1 MSKASRQKQRIW
13 LILAFAILGYF
24 ASDYS
29 PEKATSVPVTLT
41 TLETVTQ
48 QQRSDV
54 QLEVTGTVLKLL
66 ADDLDGSRHQKFL
79 IKTTSGQSLLIVHNI
94 DLAPRIN
101 AIQKGDTISVYGE
114 YEWNNKGGLIHW
126 THHDPA
132 GRHIDGWIKH
142 QGKTYQ

>member
-13 LILAFAILGYF
+13 LIIGFALLSYF

-29 PEKATSVPVTLT
+29 SEKATSTPDTQT
-41 TLETVTQ
+41 TLEQAIQ

-54 QLEVTGTVLKLL
+54 QLEVIGIVSKLL
-66 ADDLDGSRHQKFL
+66 ADDLDGRRHQKF
-79 IKTTSGQSLLIVHNI
+79 IIQIPNGQTILVAHNI

-101 AIQKGDTISVYGE
+101 DLRKGDSVSIYGE
-114 YEWNNKGGLIHW
+114 YEWNKKGGVIHW

-132 GRHIDGWIKH
+132 RKHINGWIKH
-142 QGKTYQ
+142 QGQIYQ

>member
-13 LILAFAILGYF
+13 LILAFAILTYF

-29 PEKATSVPVTLT
+29 PEKATSVPQVQNS
-41 TLETVTQ
+41 LEQAIQ

-54 QLEVTGTVLKLL
+54 QLEVSGTVYKLL
-66 ADDLDGSRHQKFL
+66 ADDLEGSRHQKFL
-79 IKTTSGQSLLIVHNI
+79 IKTADGHSLLIVHNI

-101 AIQKGDTISVYGE
+101 SLQKGDSLSVFGE
-114 YEWNNKGGLIHW
+114 YEWNEKGGLIHW

-132 GRHIDGWIKH
+132 GRHIGGWIKH
-142 QGKTYQ
+142 QGQIYQ

>member
-13 LILAFAILGYF
+13 LIIAFALLSYF

-29 PEKATSVPVTLT
+29 PEKITSSPEVQT
-41 TLETVTQ
+41 TLEQVIL

-54 QLEVTGTVLKLL
+54 QLEITGTVIKLL
-66 ADDLDGSRHQKFL
+66 ADDLDGRRHQKF
-79 IKTTSGQSLLIVHNI
+79 IIRVPSGQTILVAHNI

-101 AIQKGDTISVYGE
+101 ILQQGDLVSIYGE
-114 YEWNNKGGLIHW
+114 YEWNKKGGVMHW

-132 GRHIDGWIKH
+132 GRHINGWIKH
-142 QGKTYQ
+142 QGQTYQ